1 MNFQYHYNLTGSDRK
16 PLVEAVSQ
24 IVNSPAVYQ
33 GAPSFAYTI
42 GSCHID
48 RAGVLT
54 LPEDIDSETANNLI
68 RTLQEQGFVTEDAVA
83 ENTVKGIAASD
94 GSSGEASADTET
106 ETASAQPSKLV
117 ITVPDTGFTPQSREN
132 LKKIVASKASLL
144 KQALGTEILTIEESE
159 GKLSFPWFTLHGL
172 EGEADAYGRLVAA
185 ICSMAK
191 TQSRVTAT
199 EKPVENAKY
208 ELRLFLIRLGFI
220 GNEYKTARKILLR
233 NLAGNS
239 SWKSG
244 HQPDRSLTNG
254 NDETA
259 DVAEP

>member
-24 IVNSPAVYQ
+24 IVKSPAVYQ
-33 GAPSFAYTI
+33 GAPSFAYII
-42 GSCHID
+42 GGCHID

-54 LPEDIDSETANNLI
+54 LLEETNPDTANKLI
-68 RTLQEQGFVTEDAVA
+68 RALQEQGFVAEDTATENMA
-83 ENTVKGIAASD
+83 EGIAALD

-106 ETASAQPSKLV
+106 VPEQPNKLT
-117 ITVPDTGFTPQSREN
+117 ITVPDTGFTPLAREN
-132 LKKIVASKASLL
+132 LQKIVASKKTLL
-144 KQALGTEILTIEESE
+144 KQALKTETLDIKETD
-159 GKLSFPWFTLHGL
+159 GKISFPWFTRQGL
-172 EGEADAYGRLVAA
+172 EGEDDTYSRLVTA

-208 ELRLFLIRLGFI
+208 EMRLFLIRLGFI

-233 NLAGNS
+233 NLSGNS

-244 HQPDRSLTNG
+244 HRPDQPIANAGTQTVDAKAKEL
-254 NDETA
+254 
-259 DVAEP
+259 

>member
-1 MNFQYHYNLTGSDRK
+1 MNFQYHYKLTGSDRK

-33 GAPSFAYTI
+33 GAPSFAYII
-42 GSCHID
+42 GGCHID

-54 LPEDIDSETANNLI
+54 LSEETSSETANKLI
-68 RTLQEQGFVTEDAVA
+68 RALQEQGFVAENMVA
-83 ENTVKGIAASD
+83 ENTAEETVTANV
-94 GSSGEASADTET
+94 SSGEASADTET
-106 ETASAQPSKLV
+106 VPEQPDKLI
-117 ITVPDTGFTPQSREN
+117 ITIPDTGFTPLAREN
-132 LKKIVASKASLL
+132 LQKIVASKAKLL
-144 KQALGTEILTIEESE
+144 KQALKAETLDIKEAD
-159 GKLSFPWFTLHGL
+159 GKISFPWFTRQGL
-172 EGEADAYGRLVAA
+172 EGEADAYSRLVTA

-208 ELRLFLIRLGFI
+208 EMRLFLIRLGFI
-220 GNEYKTARKILLR
+220 GNEYKSARKILLR
-233 NLAGNS
+233 NLSGNS

>member
-33 GAPSFAYTI
+33 GAPSFAYNV
-42 GSCHID
+42 GGCHID
-48 RAGVLT
+48 RAGILT
-54 LPEDIDSETANNLI
+54 LPEETSPDAANSLVKA
-68 RTLQEQGFVTEDAVA
+68 LQEQGFVAEDAAA
-83 ENTVKGIAASD
+83 ENTAEGIAVSD

-106 ETASAQPSKLV
+106 ETASAQPGKLV
-117 ITVPDTGFTPQSREN
+117 ITIPDTGFTPQSREN

-159 GKLSFPWFTLHGL
+159 GKLSFPWFTLQGL

-233 NLAGNS
+233 NLSGNS